1 MKGIREM
8 AGESL
13 IKVKGVNQVCIVVKN
28 LEEVMRNY
36 WNILGIGPWEVY
48 AWEAPLIY
56 DRTYHGKPAWA
67 REKIAVTQLG
77 KVQLKL
83 CQPIDGD
90 SIYHDYVI
98 ENGEGLHHLNFL
110 VDDVDETTEILTK
123 EGFPSL
129 QSGRWESREEA
140 GAYNYID
147 IKPTKAIWKP
157 VHGKIVDAEHSRY
170 PRRAQVSPAKV
181 NVKAIAQVGIVVK
194 NLEEVMRNYWN
205 ILGIGPWDILE
216 AVPPTLHHRT
226 YRGKPRDFTLRFAFT
241 MVGPVQLGLV
251 QPVSGDSSYSDFIM
265 KHGEGLCYIQFIADD
280 IKETTEMMNKE
291 GFNTLTSAGLSDG
304 GRAWYDT
311 EDTLKCVWQAF
322 QMPKTMPTTTL
333 YPKLVNAP

>member
-13 IKVKGVNQVCIVVKN
+13 IKVKGVNQVC
-28 LEEVMRNY
+28 
-36 WNILGIGPWEVY
+36 
-48 AWEAPLIY
+48 
-56 DRTYHGKPAWA
+56 
-67 REKIAVTQLG
+67 
-77 KVQLKL
+77 
-83 CQPIDGD
+83 
-90 SIYHDYVI
+90 
-98 ENGEGLHHLNFL
+98 
-110 VDDVDETTEILTK
+110 
-123 EGFPSL
+123 
-129 QSGRWESREEA
+129 
-140 GAYNYID
+140 
-147 IKPTKAIWKP
+147 
-157 VHGKIVDAEHSRY
+157 
-170 PRRAQVSPAKV
+170 
-181 NVKAIAQVGIVVK
+181 IVVK